1 MNFDLPNIL
10 INNINYQIPI
20 IKFIL
25 NILFLIDNNEN
36 KRENKIKKLTILSPQ
51 TIFDNRS
58 ENDIENLFQDIR
70 IYKNSKKL
78 EELNIQAQF
87 YHFKYVNNIIS
98 TKLIILSIGD
108 LDMFTFGE
116 LVNYL
121 TSYKFSSESSLTNL
135 NIKLLNKIIYFSAQI
150 KLSMMKLF
158 NIKIKGLIEL
168 KLFTNLIINNKVNY
182 LYLIKILNNNWIPSY
197 YITLNQ
203 KCQDNI
209 YSNNRFQRDI
219 YFIVSP
225 NIESKICEEYG
236 LDLKKRDKNDKTN
249 DSVNEIFWILK
260 YIFYVTYS
268 NYSLNFI
275 EVKNIIFSILK
286 YLYLISNIKL
296 SHNILE
302 EEENKNS

>member
-1 MNFDLPNIL
+1 MPIL
-10 INNINYQIPI
+10 
-20 IKFIL
+20 KFIL

-36 KRENKIKKLTILSPQ
+36 KEKNKIKKLTILSPH
-51 TIFDNRS
+51 TIFDNIS
-58 ENDIENLFQDIR
+58 EKNIENLFQDIR
-70 IYKNSKKL
+70 IYKNSKQL

-87 YHFKYVNNIIS
+87 YNFKYVKNLIS

-116 LVNYL
+116 LINYL

-135 NIKLLNKIIYFSAQI
+135 NIKLLNKIIYFESQI
-150 KLSMMKLF
+150 KLLMMQLF
-158 NIKIKGLIEL
+158 NIKIKSLIEL

-203 KCQDNI
+203 KCQDI
-209 YSNNRFQRDI
+209 PYSNNRFQRDI
-219 YFIVSP
+219 YFLVSP
-225 NIESKICEEYG
+225 SIETKISEEYK
-236 LDLKKRDKNDKTN
+236 LDLKKRDKNDKNN
-249 DSVNEIFWILK
+249 DPNDEIYWMLK
-260 YIFYVTYS
+260 YLFYIRYS

-275 EVKNIIFSILK
+275 EVKDITFSILK
-286 YLYLISNIKL
+286 YLYLTSNIKL

-302 EEENKNS
+302 KEANEFV